1 MDGRTSLTVL
11 NLFSTSIVYLLC
23 LGLDNDDDYVSF
35 VITVDAR
42 TNFLSSTEI
51 FYLLYLG
58 LDNDDDYVI
67 FVITVDGRTNLSVL
81 NLFST

>member
-1 MDGRTSLTVL
+1 M
-11 NLFSTSIVYLLC
+11 
-23 LGLDNDDDYVSF
+23 
-35 VITVDAR
+35 DAR
-42 TNFLSSTEI
+42 TNFLSCTEI